1 MLNIKKP
8 SSVNFKFLFNFI
20 YIGLMKFMNIGSKY
34 FIVGFLIRVLGENGY
49 GLLTWVDS
57 IVQYLIIVINFG
69 FDLYAAKHIVENK
82 DNPQKLKEVISA
94 IYYIKSGLFL
104 LCFLL
109 LIPLSLNGQI
119 NAVIG
124 LIALM
129 LVMGLGE
136 VLNPIWFFQG
146 IEKMKPITLV
156 TFFTKLILLGLSI
169 LFVKSSEDIIAYIL
183 ILVITNI
190 LWGVLGFLML
200 KKQIDFRFVKVDK
213 SMIIDYL
220 KEGNLFFIG
229 KVSTFMF
236 NLGTL
241 FLIGYLFSKGHV
253 AGFDIATKIIFVF
266 IIPFEVLQQAIFPKV
281 VRGIAKKTF
290 RRIILATFMISSVTS
305 LLLYCFS
312 EKVIFLFGGIEM
324 VKYSHVLNL
333 VVILIP
339 LICLTII
346 IANCNMIAKGL
357 YKEYNWSLVIT
368 TVIFVLL
375 LFLLKISNQLDFYNI
390 ILVRI
395 SADFIQLTIRIY
407 YSFKRKI
414 I

>member
-1 MLNIKKP
+1 MQYIKKAA
-8 SSVNFKFLFNFI
+8 SININLLFNFI

-34 FIVGFLIRVLGENGY
+34 ILVGFLIRVLGENGY

-57 IVQYLIIVINFG
+57 IVQYFIMIINFG
-69 FDLYAAKHIVENK
+69 FDLYAAKHVVENK
-82 DNPQKLKEVISA
+82 NNPKKLQEVIST
-94 IYYIKSGLFL
+94 IYYIKAGLFL

-109 LIPLSLNGQI
+109 LIPLSFNSQI
-119 NAVIG
+119 NGVIG
-124 LIALM
+124 LITLM
-129 LVMGLGE
+129 LLMGLGE
-136 VLNPIWFFQG
+136 ILNPIWFFQG

-156 TFFTKLILLGLSI
+156 TFLTKIILLGLTV
-169 LFVKSSEDIIAYIL
+169 LLVNTPEDLIKYIL
-183 ILVITNI
+183 ILVVTNI
-190 LWGVLGFLML
+190 IWGILGFLML
-200 KKQIDFRFVKVDK
+200 KKQIDFHFVRVRK
-213 SMIIDYL
+213 SMIVDYL

-241 FLIGYLFSKGHV
+241 FLIGYLFTKGHV

-266 IIPFEVLQQAIFPKV
+266 IIPFEVLQQAIFPKI
-281 VRGIAKKTF
+281 VRGITKKTF
-290 RRIILATFMISSVTS
+290 RRITFATFLISSVVS
-305 LLLYCFS
+305 ILLYCFS
-312 EKVIFLFGGIEM
+312 EKVIFLFGGLEM
-324 VKYSHVLNL
+324 VKYDYVLNL

-339 LICLTII
+339 VICLTII

-368 TVIFVLL
+368 TIIFILL
-375 LFLLKISNQLDFYNI
+375 LVALKILNQLDFYNV

-395 SADFIQLTIRIY
+395 LADFIQLVIRIY
-407 YSFKRKI
+407 YSFIRKI